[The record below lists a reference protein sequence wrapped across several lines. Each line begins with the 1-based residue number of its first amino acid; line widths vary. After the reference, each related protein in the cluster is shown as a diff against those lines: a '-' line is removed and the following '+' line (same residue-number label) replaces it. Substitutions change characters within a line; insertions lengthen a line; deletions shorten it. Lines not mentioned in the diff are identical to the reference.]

1 MGIDAGLF
9 YIFAAVLKPTQ
20 IMKCYEGTI
29 LSVDSND
36 GVYRYLVEDNGK
48 IVYIGN
54 ELPEVYKT
62 LDIKTLGNRVL
73 APAFIDTHQH
83 FASLSTFNAGLNVM
97 EAESNEEIAR
107 MIGEYAAKTDA
118 KTIIAFGASP
128 HSVKEGRLIMRH
140 EIDAVCQGKEVM
152 VVKYDGHAC
161 IVSTP
166 LLNKLD
172 KKLSKLRGYHPDTG
186 EMNQEAFFAC
196 SDYIS
201 GSLSIPDLFRN
212 MQNCTDYLASKGIGS
227 IHTVSGVGFIANL
240 DITIEKLFA
249 KSLRNG
255 FQIRVF
261 PQSLN
266 TKVATSRRIPRIGGC
281 FECALDGCF
290 GSRDAALNEPY
301 SDAEGGDG
309 ILYYSDEKVIEFCKK
324 ANRLGLQIE
333 LHAIGDK
340 AFDQATRALKAALDD
355 CPRED
360 HRHGII
366 HDCLP
371 TEEGIAI
378 CKEYKIQ
385 MPVQSAFIGWKQEPD
400 SYLEEILGTE
410 RASRLNP
417 IKTFADN
424 GIVVSFGSDAPCT
437 EPDPIQWIHRAVNH
451 SNPDERITVQHAL
464 RMATYNGAYTTFD
477 EKERGSLEVG
487 KVADMVI
494 LSENPYEAAD
504 ENLKDIKVEQLILSG
519 RPYESAVT
527 SLGKCLCRG
536 LFSNNRY

>member
-1 MGIDAGLF
+1 
-9 YIFAAVLKPTQ
+9 
-20 IMKCYEGTI
+20 MKCYKGTI

-36 GVYRYLVEDNGK
+36 GVYEYLVEDNGK
-48 IVYIGN
+48 ILFVGN
-54 ELPEVYKT
+54 VLPSEYQKAEV
-62 LDIKTLGNRVL
+62 IELGNK
-73 APAFIDTHQH
+73 AIIPAFVDTHQH

-97 EAESNEEIAR
+97 EAESNEEIAK
-107 MIGEYAAKTDA
+107 MIGEYAAKTTA

-140 EIDAVCQGKEVM
+140 ELDAVCQGKEVM

-161 IVSTP
+161 IISTP
-166 LLNKLD
+166 LLSKLD

-196 SDYIS
+196 SDYIT

-212 MQNCTDYLASKGIGS
+212 MQNCADYLASKGIGS

-261 PQSLN
+261 PQALN
-266 TKVATSRRIPRIGGC
+266 TKVATSRKLPRIGGC

-290 GSRDAALNEPY
+290 GSHDAAMNEPY
-301 SDAEGGDG
+301 VDTEAGDG
-309 ILYYSDEKVIEFCKK
+309 ILYYSDEKVIEFCKN

-355 CPRED
+355 YPRMD

-400 SYLEEILGTE
+400 SYLEEILGAE
-410 RASRLNP
+410 RTAKLNP

-424 GIVVSFGSDAPCT
+424 GIVVSLGSDAPCT
-437 EPDPIQWIHRAVNH
+437 DPDPIQWIHRAVNH
-451 SNPDERITVQHAL
+451 SNPNERITVQQAL
-464 RMATYNGAYTTFD
+464 RMATYNGAYATFD

-487 KVADMVI
+487 KIADMVV
-494 LSENPYEAAD
+494 LSSDPYSVPT
-504 ENLKDIKVEQLILSG
+504 ENLKDIKIEQLILLG
-519 RPYESAVT
+519 KPYESSVT
-527 SLGKCLCRG
+527 SLGKCIWRG
-536 LFSNNRY
+536 LFSKNRY

>member
-1 MGIDAGLF
+1 
-9 YIFAAVLKPTQ
+9 
-20 IMKCYEGTI
+20 MKCYKGTI
-29 LSVDSND
+29 LSVDSED
-36 GVYRYLVEDNGK
+36 RVYKYLVEDNG
-48 IVYIGN
+48 IILYTGN
-54 ELPEVYKT
+54 ELPDKYSNAEII
-62 LDIKTLGNRVL
+62 DIGGKAI

-97 EAESNEEIAR
+97 EAESNREIAK
-107 MIGEYAAKTDA
+107 MIGEYAAKTDK
-118 KTIIAFGASP
+118 KTIIVFGASP
-128 HSVKEGRLIMRH
+128 HSVKEGRLINRT
-140 EIDAVCQGKEVM
+140 EIDAVCLGKEVM

-166 LLNKLD
+166 LLKKLD

-212 MQNCTDYLASKGIGS
+212 MQNCTDYLASKGIGTV
-227 IHTVSGVGFIANL
+227 HTVSGVGFIANL

-249 KSLRNG
+249 RSLRNG

-301 SDAEGGDG
+301 ADTEGGDG

-355 CPRED
+355 YPRND

-366 HDCLP
+366 HCCLP

-400 SYLEEILGTE
+400 SYLEELLGTE
-410 RASRLNP
+410 RASGLNP
-417 IKTFADN
+417 IRTFADN

-437 EPDPIQWIHRAVNH
+437 DPDPIQWIHRAVNH
-451 SNPDERITVQHAL
+451 SNPAERITVQQAL

-477 EKERGSLEVG
+477 ENERGSLEIG
-487 KVADMVI
+487 KAADMII
-494 LSENPYEAAD
+494 LSGNPYTTPI

-519 RPYESAVT
+519 KPYQSAVT
-527 SLGKCLCRG
+527 PLGKRIWNG
-536 LFSNNRY
+536 LFSDTKY

>member
-29 LSVDSND
+29 ISVDAND
-36 GVYRYLVEDNGK
+36 GVYEYLVEDNGK
-48 IVYIGN
+48 ILFVGN
-54 ELPEVYKT
+54 TLPSEYK
-62 LDIKTLGNRVL
+62 DAEMIDLGSKAIV
-73 APAFIDTHQH
+73 PAFVDTHQH
-83 FASLSTFNAGLNVM
+83 FASLSTFYAGLNVM

-107 MIGEYAAKTDA
+107 MIGAFAAKSKQ

-128 HSVKEGRLIMRH
+128 HSVKEGRLINRE

-166 LLNKLD
+166 LLSKLD

-261 PQSLN
+261 PQALN
-266 TKVATSRRIPRIGGC
+266 TKVATSRSIPRIGGC

-301 SDAEGGDG
+301 TDAKGGEG
-309 ILYYSDEKVIEFCKK
+309 ILYYSDEKVIDFCKK

-400 SYLEEILGTE
+400 SYLEELLGTE

-437 EPDPIQWIHRAVNH
+437 DPDPIQWIHRAVNH
-451 SNPDERITVQHAL
+451 SNLEERITVQQAL

-487 KVADMVI
+487 KIADMVI
-494 LSENPYEAAD
+494 LSDNPYTVDSSKLA
-504 ENLKDIKVEQLILSG
+504 DIKVEELILSG
-519 RPYESAVT
+519 KPYESAVT
-527 SLGKCLCRG
+527 SLGKCIYNG
-536 LFSNNRY
+536 VFSPNRY

>member
-1 MGIDAGLF
+1 
-9 YIFAAVLKPTQ
+9 
-20 IMKCYEGTI
+20 MKCYKGTI

-36 GVYRYLVEDNGK
+36 GVYEYLVEDNGA
-48 IVYIGN
+48 ILFVGN
-54 ELPEVYKT
+54 ELPAEYATAEVVS
-62 LDIKTLGNRVL
+62 LGNKVL
-73 APAFIDTHQH
+73 APAFVDTHQH

-107 MIGEYAAKTDA
+107 MIGEYAAKTKA
-118 KTIIAFGASP
+118 KTLIAFGASP
-128 HSVKEGRLIMRH
+128 HSVKEGRLINRE
-140 EIDAVCQGKEVM
+140 EIDAVCCGKEVM

-161 IVSTP
+161 IISSP
-166 LLNKLD
+166 LLKKLD
-172 KKLSKLRGYHPDTG
+172 TKLSKLRGYHPDTG

-212 MQNCTDYLASKGIGS
+212 MQNATDYLASKGIGS

-249 KSLRNG
+249 RSLRNG

-261 PQSLN
+261 PQALDTS
-266 TKVATSRRIPRIGGC
+266 VATSRKITRIGGC

-301 SDAEGGDG
+301 ADPEDGDG
-309 ILYYSDEKVIEFCKK
+309 ILYYSDEKVIEFCRK

-340 AFDQATRALKAALDD
+340 AFDQAARALKAALDD
-355 CPRED
+355 YPRKD

-378 CKEYKIQ
+378 CREYGIQ

-400 SYLEEILGTE
+400 SYLEEILGAE

-424 GIVVSFGSDAPCT
+424 NIIVSFGSDAPCT
-437 EPDPIQWIHRAVNH
+437 DPDPVQWIHRAVNH
-451 SNPDERITVQHAL
+451 SNPDERINIRQAL
-464 RMATYNGAYTTFD
+464 RMATYNGAYATFD

-494 LSENPYEAAD
+494 LSDNPYTVDNTRLSE
-504 ENLKDIKVEQLILSG
+504 IKVEQLLLSG
-519 RPYESAVT
+519 RPYQSAVT
-527 SLGKCLCRG
+527 PLAKCILNG
-536 LFSNNRY
+536 IFSKNRY

>member
-36 GVYRYLVEDNGK
+36 GVYRYLVEDNGR
-48 IVYIGN
+48 IIYVGN
-54 ELPEVYKT
+54 ELPEAYKT
-62 LDIKTLGNRVL
+62 LNIKTLGNRVL

-107 MIGEYAAKTDA
+107 MIGEYAAKTDV

-261 PQSLN
+261 PQALN

-301 SDAEGGDG
+301 TDSEGGDG

-355 CPRED
+355 YPRED

-371 TEEGIAI
+371 TEAGIAI

-400 SYLEEILGTE
+400 SYLEELLGTE

-417 IKTFADN
+417 IKTFTYN

-437 EPDPIQWIHRAVNH
+437 DPDPIQWIHRAVNH
-451 SNPDERITVQHAL
+451 SNPDERITVQQAL

-494 LSENPYEAAD
+494 LSDNPYTVDSSKLA
-504 ENLKDIKVEQLILSG
+504 DIKVEELILSG
-519 RPYESAVT
+519 KPYESAVT
-527 SLGKCLCRG
+527 SLGKCIYNG
-536 LFSNNRY
+536 VFSQNRY

>member
-1 MGIDAGLF
+1 
-9 YIFAAVLKPTQ
+9 
-20 IMKCYEGTI
+20 MKCYKGTI
-29 LSVDSND
+29 LSVDAND
-36 GVYRYLVEDNGK
+36 GVYGYLVEDNG
-48 IVYIGN
+48 IIIHIGN
-54 ELPEVYKT
+54 DLPSENENAEII
-62 LDIKTLGNRVL
+62 DL
-73 APAFIDTHQH
+73 AGKAIVPAFVDTHQH

-97 EAESNEEIAR
+97 ETESNEEIAR
-107 MIGEYAAKTDA
+107 MIGEYAAKTKD

-128 HSVKEGRLIMRH
+128 HSVKEGRLITR
-140 EIDAVCQGKEVM
+140 EEVDAVCLGKEVM

-166 LLNKLD
+166 LLKKLD

-249 KSLRNG
+249 RSLRNG

-261 PQSLN
+261 PQALN

-290 GSRDAALNEPY
+290 GSHDAAINKPY
-301 SDAEGGDG
+301 TDAEGGEG
-309 ILYYSDEKVIEFCKK
+309 ILYYSDEKVIEFCKR

-340 AFDQATRALKAALDD
+340 AFDQATKALKAALEE
-355 CPRED
+355 CPRND

-371 TEEGIAI
+371 TAEGIAI
-378 CKEYKIQ
+378 CKEYSIQ
-385 MPVQSAFIGWKQEPD
+385 MPVQTAFIGWKQEPD
-400 SYLEEILGTE
+400 SYLEEILGAE
-410 RASRLNP
+410 RTSRLNP

-424 GIVVSFGSDAPCT
+424 GIVVSLGSDAPCT
-437 EPDPIQWIHRAVNH
+437 DPNPIQWIHRAVNH
-451 SNPDERITVQHAL
+451 SNPEERITVQQAL

-494 LSENPYEAAD
+494 LSDNPYTVESDKIAD
-504 ENLKDIKVEQLILSG
+504 IEVEELLLAG
-519 RPYESAVT
+519 KPYESAVT
-527 SLGKCLCRG
+527 PLGKCIWNG
-536 LFSNNRY
+536 LFSKNRY

>member
-36 GVYRYLVEDNGK
+36 GVYRYLVEDNGR
-48 IVYIGN
+48 IIYVGN
-54 ELPEVYKT
+54 ELPEAYKT
-62 LDIKTLGNRVL
+62 LNIKTLGNRVL

-107 MIGEYAAKTDA
+107 MIGEYAAKADA

-261 PQSLN
+261 PQALN

-290 GSRDAALNEPY
+290 GSRDAALNKPY
-301 SDAEGGDG
+301 ADAEGGDG

-355 CPRED
+355 YPRED

-400 SYLEEILGTE
+400 SYLEELLGTE

-437 EPDPIQWIHRAVNH
+437 DPDPIQWIHRAVNH
-451 SNPDERITVQHAL
+451 SNPDERITVQQAL

-494 LSENPYEAAD
+494 LSDNPYTVDSSKLA
-504 ENLKDIKVEQLILSG
+504 DIKVEELILSG
-519 RPYESAVT
+519 KPYESAVT
-527 SLGKCLCRG
+527 SLGKCIYNG
-536 LFSNNRY
+536 VFSQNRY

>member
-1 MGIDAGLF
+1 
-9 YIFAAVLKPTQ
+9 
-20 IMKCYEGTI
+20 MKCYKGTI
-29 LSVDSND
+29 LTVDESNSVCT
-36 GVYRYLVEDNGK
+36 YLVEDGGK
-48 IVYIGN
+48 IIYTGN
-54 ELPEVYKT
+54 ELTQEYQNAEIV
-62 LDIKTLGNRVL
+62 DLGTKVL
-73 APAFIDTHQH
+73 APAFVDTHQH

-107 MIGEYAAKTDA
+107 RIGEYAASTCA

-128 HSVKEGRLIMRH
+128 HSVKEGRLINRE

-166 LLNKLD
+166 LLKKLN

-249 KSLRNG
+249 KSLTNG

-261 PQSLN
+261 PQALN
-266 TKVATSRRIPRIGGC
+266 TKVATSRKISRIGGC

-301 SDAEGGDG
+301 TDAEGGDG

-340 AFDQATRALKAALDD
+340 AFDQATKALKAALDD
-355 CPRED
+355 YPRND

-378 CKEYKIQ
+378 CKQYGIQ

-400 SYLEEILGTE
+400 SYLEELLGTE
-410 RASRLNP
+410 RAAKLNP

-424 GIVVSFGSDAPCT
+424 DIVVSFGSDAPCT
-437 EPDPIQWIHRAVNH
+437 DPDPIMWIHKAVNH
-451 SNPDERITVQHAL
+451 SNESERITVQQAL

-477 EKERGSLEVG
+477 EKERGSLETG

-494 LSENPYEAAD
+494 LSENPYAVPSESI
-504 ENLKDIKVEQLILSG
+504 KDIKVEELILSG
-519 RPYESAVT
+519 KPYESART
-527 SLGKCLCRG
+527 SLLNCIWKGIT
-536 LFSNNRY
+536 SNAKY

>member
-1 MGIDAGLF
+1 MTDFF
-9 YIFAAVLKPTQ
+9 YIFAAVLKPTE

-54 ELPEVYKT
+54 ELPEAYKT
-62 LDIKTLGNRVL
+62 LDVQALGNRVL
-73 APAFIDTHQH
+73 APAFVDTHQH

-261 PQSLN
+261 PQALN

-355 CPRED
+355 YPRED

-400 SYLEEILGTE
+400 SYLEELLGTK

-437 EPDPIQWIHRAVNH
+437 DPDPILWIHRAVNH
-451 SNPDERITVQHAL
+451 SNPDERITVQQAL

-494 LSENPYEAAD
+494 LSDNPYTVDSSKLA
-504 ENLKDIKVEQLILSG
+504 DIKVEELILSG
-519 RPYESAVT
+519 KPYESAVT
-527 SLGKCLCRG
+527 SLGKCIYNG
-536 LFSNNRY
+536 VFSQNRY

>member
-1 MGIDAGLF
+1 
-9 YIFAAVLKPTQ
+9 
-20 IMKCYEGTI
+20 MKCYEGTI

-36 GVYRYLVEDNGK
+36 GVYRYLVEDNGS
-48 IVYIGN
+48 ILYVGN
-54 ELPEVYKT
+54 ELPDQFKNAERV
-62 LDIKTLGNRVL
+62 DLGNKAV
-73 APAFIDTHQH
+73 APAFVDTHQH

-97 EAESNEEIAR
+97 EADSNAEIAR
-107 MIGEYAAKTDA
+107 MISEYASKTND

-128 HSVKEGRLIMRH
+128 HSVKEGRLINR
-140 EIDAVCQGKEVM
+140 EELDAVCLGKEVM

-212 MQNCTDYLASKGIGS
+212 MQNCTDYLASKGIGA

-249 KSLRNG
+249 RSLRNG

-261 PQSLN
+261 PQALN

-301 SDAEGGDG
+301 ADAEGGDG

-340 AFDQATRALKAALDD
+340 AFDQATRALRAALDD

-371 TEEGIAI
+371 TAEGIAI
-378 CKEYKIQ
+378 CKQYKIQ

-400 SYLEEILGTE
+400 SYLEELLGAE

-437 EPDPIQWIHRAVNH
+437 DPDPIQWIHRAVNH
-451 SNPDERITVQHAL
+451 SNPDERITVQLAL

-477 EKERGSLEVG
+477 EKERGSLEAG

-494 LSENPYEAAD
+494 LSDNPYNVESDKIA
-504 ENLKDIKVEQLILSG
+504 DIKVEELILSG
-519 RPYESAVT
+519 KLYESAVT
-527 SLGKCLCRG
+527 SLGKCICNG
-536 LFSNNRY
+536 LFSKNRY

>member
-9 YIFAAVLKPTQ
+9 YIFAAVLEPTQ

-54 ELPEVYKT
+54 ELPEAYKT

-73 APAFIDTHQH
+73 APAFVDTHQH

-107 MIGEYAAKTDA
+107 MIGEYAAKTDV

-166 LLNKLD
+166 LLSKLD

-261 PQSLN
+261 PQALN

-290 GSRDAALNEPY
+290 GSRDAALNESY
-301 SDAEGGDG
+301 ADAEGGDG

-355 CPRED
+355 YPRED

-400 SYLEEILGTE
+400 SYLEELLGTE

-437 EPDPIQWIHRAVNH
+437 DPDPIQWIHRAVNH
-451 SNPDERITVQHAL
+451 SNLEERITVQQAL

-494 LSENPYEAAD
+494 LSDNPYTVDSSKIA
-504 ENLKDIKVEQLILSG
+504 DIKVEELILSG
-519 RPYESAVT
+519 KPYESAVT
-527 SLGKCLCRG
+527 SLGKCIYNG
-536 LFSNNRY
+536 VFSQNRY

>member
-9 YIFAAVLKPTQ
+9 CTFAAVLKPTQ

-36 GVYRYLVEDNGK
+36 GVYRYLVEDNGR
-48 IVYIGN
+48 IIYVGN
-54 ELPEVYKT
+54 ELPEAYKT
-62 LDIKTLGNRVL
+62 LNIKTLGNRVL

-107 MIGEYAAKTDA
+107 MIGEYAAKADA

-261 PQSLN
+261 PQALN

-290 GSRDAALNEPY
+290 GSRDAALNKPY
-301 SDAEGGDG
+301 ADAEGGDG

-355 CPRED
+355 YPRED

-400 SYLEEILGTE
+400 SYLEELLGTE

-437 EPDPIQWIHRAVNH
+437 DPDPIQWIHRAVNH
-451 SNPDERITVQHAL
+451 SNLEERITVQQAL

-477 EKERGSLEVG
+477 EKERGSLEVD
-487 KVADMVI
+487 KIADMVI
-494 LSENPYEAAD
+494 LSDNPYTTPV
-504 ENLKDIKVEQLILSG
+504 ENLKDIKVEELILSG
-519 RPYESAVT
+519 RPYESAVS
-527 SLGKCLCRG
+527 SLGRCILNG
-536 LFSNNRY
+536 VFSQNKF

>member
-1 MGIDAGLF
+1 
-9 YIFAAVLKPTQ
+9 
-20 IMKCYEGTI
+20 MKCYEGTI
-29 LSVDSND
+29 LSVDASD
-36 GVYRYLVEDNGK
+36 GVYRYLVEDKGR
-48 IVYIGN
+48 ILYVGN
-54 ELPEVYKT
+54 ELPKSFTHLPVYS
-62 LDIKTLGNRVL
+62 LGNRAI
-73 APAFIDTHQH
+73 APAFVDTHQH

-107 MIGEYAAKTDA
+107 MIGEYAAKTTE

-128 HSVKEGRLIMRH
+128 HSVKEGRLINRE
-140 EIDAVCQGKEVM
+140 EIDAVCKGKEVM
-152 VVKYDGHAC
+152 VVKYDRHAC

-166 LLNKLD
+166 LLKKLD

-261 PQSLN
+261 PQALN
-266 TKVATSRRIPRIGGC
+266 TKVATSRNIPRIGGC

-290 GSRDAALNEPY
+290 GSHDAAMNEPY
-301 SDAEGGDG
+301 TDAEGGDG

-355 CPRED
+355 YPRKD

-371 TEEGIAI
+371 TAEGIAI
-378 CKEYKIQ
+378 CKEYGIQ

-400 SYLEEILGTE
+400 SYLEDILGAE
-410 RASRLNP
+410 RTSRLNP

-424 GIVVSFGSDAPCT
+424 GIVVSLGSDAPCT
-437 EPDPIQWIHRAVNH
+437 DPDPIQWIHRAVNH
-451 SNPDERITVQHAL
+451 SNPDERITVQQAL

-477 EKERGSLEVG
+477 EKERGSLEAG
-487 KVADMVI
+487 KIADMVI
-494 LSENPYEAAD
+494 LSDNPYEV
-504 ENLKDIKVEQLILSG
+504 EPEKLKDIKVDELILSG
-519 RPYESAVT
+519 MPYQSAVT
-527 SLGKCLCRG
+527 PLCKCIWRG